1 MTRNLTTLLLLA
13 CLLGAGCSI
22 LSGGRQSP
30 GNYDGGNSDSWT
42 GQPQAPWP
50 TNASIMPPAV
60 IRESRITEISTPTYD
75 EMTPVSYKPMS
86 VVITPKLPPCP
97 PLHWEASNGWGGIV
111 ISGPDLSV
119 LDWNHTGCPQYPNI
133 CAVRAWLTETTDY
146 VLPVQTSGQE
156 FARIIPFETE

>member
-1 MTRNLTTLLLLA
+1 MLLLL
-13 CLLGAGCSI
+13 CGCAI
-22 LSGGRQSP
+22 LDQGRQNP
-30 GNYDGGNSDSWT
+30 GGYEGDKSDSWT
-42 GQPQAPWP
+42 GHKPAPWP
-50 TNASIMPPAV
+50 TNAAVSSPPMPVASINPAKTDSQLIV
-60 IRESRITEISTPTYD
+60 ARTTAYD
-75 EMTPVSYKPMS
+75 EMAPVSYKPMS
-86 VVITPKLPPCP
+86 VVITPKPPQCP

-156 FARIIPFETE
+156 FARIIPVETE